1 MNSSNRLTSLD
12 ALRGITV
19 AGMLLV
25 NNPGDGDHV
34 YWPLDHAAWNGC
46 TPTDLIFPFF
56 LFVMGVS
63 VSLAILPR
71 LQAGGAPGLLR
82 NAALWRALR
91 ILVLGLMLNALVACC
106 MPDRVMRWPGVLQRI
121 AVCFA
126 AVALIAIYV
135 PKRGWWVALVA
146 LLATY
151 AGILAASGTLAE
163 WNNLVDHV
171 DSAIFGQHVWDHN
184 ALTGQVHDPE
194 GLLSTLPSI
203 ASSLLGL
210 IAGVW
215 LRERR
220 LKMLFVAALGALAC
234 GWLWSIWIPFNKNLW
249 TPSFVLWTSGWA
261 MLALLACYWLIDVRG
276 WPAWGRRFGVN
287 AIAAYAGADFM
298 QVLLSLNGWQDRIY
312 RQAFANV
319 IAPWGGHR
327 LASLVFAIAFVA
339 FWWLV
344 MWAMDRRRIYLKL

>member
-1 MNSSNRLTSLD
+1 MNSSTRLASLD

-34 YWPLDHAAWNGC
+34 YWPLEHAAWNGC

-71 LQAGGAPGLLR
+71 LQAGGEPRLLR

-91 ILVLGLMLNALVACC
+91 ILLLGLALNAFVAWC
-106 MPDRVMRWPGVLQRI
+106 MPDRGMRWPGVLQRI
-121 AVCFA
+121 AICFA
-126 AVALIAIYV
+126 AVALFAIHV
-135 PKRGWWVALVA
+135 PKRGWWVAFVA
-146 LLATY
+146 LMASYT
-151 AGILAASGTLAE
+151 AILVASGTLAE
-163 WNNLVDHV
+163 WDNLVDHV
-171 DSAIFGQHVWDHN
+171 DSAVFGQHVWDHN

-215 LRERR
+215 LREQR
-220 LKMLFVAALGALAC
+220 LKLLFAAALGALAC
-234 GWLWSIWIPFNKNLW
+234 GWLWSLWIPFNKNLW
-249 TPSFVLWTSGWA
+249 TPSFVLWTSSWA
-261 MLALLACYWLIDVRG
+261 MLALLACHGLIDVRG

-287 AIAAYAGADFM
+287 AIAAYAGAEFM
-298 QVLLSLNGWQDRIY
+298 QVLLSLNGWQDRFY
-312 RQAFANV
+312 RHVFANP
-319 IAPWGGHR
+319 IAPWGGKQ
-327 LASLVFAIAFVA
+327 LASLAFAVVFVA

-344 MWAMDRRRIYLKL
+344 MWVMDRRRIYLKL